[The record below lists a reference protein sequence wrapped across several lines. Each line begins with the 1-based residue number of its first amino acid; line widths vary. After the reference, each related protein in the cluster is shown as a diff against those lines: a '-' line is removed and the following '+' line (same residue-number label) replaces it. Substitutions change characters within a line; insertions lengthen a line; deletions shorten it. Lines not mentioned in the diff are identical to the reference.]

1 MLNEPDVKA
10 LYSSEFYST
19 AFQKPKHID
28 DLIATALSLSDA
40 GNALDIGCNDGAFM
54 HKLNEHGFYT
64 VGIEPNK
71 EPAKI
76 AKKHG
81 LTVEGGFFDSKM
93 VEKIKSQYGKFD
105 TIFARHVLEH
115 VIDPNKFI
123 EGTFEILKP
132 DGLLCIELPDVDVG
146 LTTGN
151 PVVIWEEH
159 LNYFTRNYLKKF
171 FDVHG
176 LKLVAYREY
185 IFGGGAITYFLK
197 RKDGEASAT
206 TASIMPTTSENNIFD
221 FNKKAKSALCAFT
234 NLKNLAQR
242 HDIDIVVYGA
252 GPRTS
257 TLLNFFDSSGD
268 VEAIFDDRDEIQG
281 LYLPNMRVPVSDAT
295 SYKFSSPTTIILLG
309 VGAEVEGKI
318 KQTR

>member
-1 MLNEPDVKA
+1 MKKSVNMLKCKSCNSANLTDIIKFGCFPNSRGFSKEPNLEPFEHQIDLVMCQDCQLIFMLNEPDVKA

-54 HKLNEHGFYT
+54 HKLNQHGFYT

-81 LTVEGGFFDSKM
+81 LTVEGGFFDPKM

-123 EGTFEILKP
+123 EGTLEILKP

-146 LTTGN
+146 LATGN

-171 FDVHG
+171 LMFMD
-176 LKLVAYREY
+176 
-185 IFGGGAITYFLK
+185 
-197 RKDGEASAT
+197 
-206 TASIMPTTSENNIFD
+206 
-221 FNKKAKSALCAFT
+221 
-234 NLKNLAQR
+234 
-242 HDIDIVVYGA
+242 
-252 GPRTS
+252 
-257 TLLNFFDSSGD
+257 
-268 VEAIFDDRDEIQG
+268 
-281 LYLPNMRVPVSDAT
+281 
-295 SYKFSSPTTIILLG
+295 
-309 VGAEVEGKI
+309 
-318 KQTR
+318 